1 MRKGHRSE
9 NKATNMTSQIKPIL
23 ETGFQPAHLVDV
35 LRWRAIN
42 QPDRLAYTFIT
53 DGETEEAR
61 LTYQQLDQRS
71 QAIAAWLQS
80 VSEPGER
87 VLILYPPG
95 LDYLAG
101 FFGCLYACVVPYDP
115 GKTVVTG
122 Y

>member
-9 NKATNMTSQIKPIL
+9 NKAMNMTSQIKPIL

-87 VLILYPPG
+87 VRSEEHTSELQSRLH
-95 LDYLAG
+95 LE
-101 FFGCLYACVVPYDP
+101 CR
-115 GKTVVTG
+115 
-122 Y
+122 